1 MLRTIL
7 IYGIIGGIIVT
18 VPMDLQVLAFSE
30 QMPPGWAMFVGYAT
44 MIVAL
49 TSVFLGIKQ
58 YRDKT
63 LGGVIKFLPA
73 LGVGLGISIIA
84 GVIYVAG
91 WDISLALT
99 KWDFAKDYAQSTVA
113 AAQAQGASA
122 AELEKTRA
130 EMAEFAKNYANPL
143 YRWPMTFIE
152 IFPVGVLI
160 SLISAALLRNSRF
173 MPAREKLA

>member
-1 MLRTIL
+1 MWPS
-7 IYGIIGGIIVT
+7 GGIIVT

-44 MIVAL
+44 MIGAL

-73 LGVGLGISIIA
+73 LCVGLGISIIA

-113 AAQAQGASA
+113 AAQAQGAS
-122 AELEKTRA
+122 
-130 EMAEFAKNYANPL
+130 
-143 YRWPMTFIE
+143 
-152 IFPVGVLI
+152 
-160 SLISAALLRNSRF
+160 
-173 MPAREKLA
+173 